1 MNSSILVFEM
11 HCFEFSSLT
20 GDTYAAFEPA
30 FLLSMLFLF
39 SLIAIRSGSRR
50 WFYQGKEEDEERE
63 QLRSERIEE
72 VMRQADEILQERM
85 TYYRQLS
92 AQGKQKFLAR
102 LRVILATKNFYGK
115 QGLKLSPEVYALT
128 AGAIVQVTFGL
139 RSFRMDRF
147 SKIIIYP
154 DVFYNKLLDRNL
166 KGSTSPLG
174 VLRFS
179 WKHLVHG
186 FEVVDDNLNLGLHE
200 IAHAL
205 KVIIDEEND
214 YLDRHLDQEL
224 AELSES
230 GDELR
235 NAILEGKLKVIR
247 KYASTNAHEFFACCV
262 EYFFESPEHFK
273 SNLPRLYQRMCA
285 LLLQDPS
292 NGTEDY
298 HFVPAESTPERR
310 QRKWRMDAAA
320 TDDDGFVWVQWM
332 LLIGMFFGLLLLV
345 VMHWS
350 LESSVSAIVLFH
362 LSLLTSGYFLFRRKL
377 LFSGYTTSGLFAL
390 FVMFGW
396 AANIGTLG
404 LIVNRFIPLYSY
416 EIVEKVEQLGSY
428 GGSYKAIVPGS
439 ELRTLRRGVTISAK
453 MVNAQLSKEHNVY
466 VVAHL
471 HYGLLGLKVVSTYE
485 VFSVPKESLMQ

>member
-1 MNSSILVFEM
+1 MQRFEIIS
-11 HCFEFSSLT
+11 FP
-20 GDTYAAFEPA
+20 GDTSAAFEPA
-30 FLLSMLFLF
+30 FLLSILFVLA
-39 SLIAIRSGSRR
+39 LVAIRSASRS
-50 WFYQGKEEDEERE
+50 WFYRGKEQDEERE

-72 VMRQADEILQERM
+72 VMRLADEILQERM
-85 TYYRQLS
+85 VYYRQLS
-92 AQGKQKFLAR
+92 SHGKQKFLAR

-115 QGLKLSPEVYALT
+115 QGLKLTPEVYALA

-147 SKIIIYP
+147 SKIVIYP

-166 KGSTSPLG
+166 KGSTSPIG

-179 WKHLVHG
+179 WKHLAHG
-186 FEVVDDNLNLGLHE
+186 FEVDDDNINLGLHE

-224 AELSES
+224 AEFSES

-273 SNLPRLYQRMCA
+273 SNLPRLYRRLCA

-298 HFVPAESTPERR
+298 RFVPDANTPERSR
-310 QRKWRMDAAA
+310 QKWRVDAAA

-332 LLIGMFFGLLLLV
+332 LLIGMFFGVFVLV
-345 VMHWS
+345 AMHWS

-362 LSLLTSGYFLFRRKL
+362 LSLLTTGYFLFRRRL
-377 LFSGYTTSGLFAL
+377 LLSGYTTSGLFAL
-390 FVMFGW
+390 FVLFGW
-396 AANIGTLG
+396 AANMGSLG
-404 LIVNRFIPLYSY
+404 LIANRFIPLYSY
-416 EIVEKVEQLGSY
+416 EVVEKVERIGVS
-428 GGSYKAIVPGS
+428 GGSYEGIVPGS
-439 ELRTLRRGVTISAK
+439 ELRSLRRGVRMPVDMI
-453 MVNAQLSKEHNVY
+453 NAQLSNQHHVY
-466 VVAHL
+466 IVAHV
-471 HYGLLGLKVVSTYE
+471 HYGLLGLKVLATYE